1 MNKFNKGKT
10 IGIVAT
16 SLAAVSLLGVGF
28 STWIINTKS
37 DPTSVGNIT
46 VTVAATADIS
56 VTISDTSVVD
66 GTVNFDADKDKKTSD
81 SLLSC
86 GDSDTEDLTFSL
98 KYTVKVGYRATKWEI
113 KAAIDDTAEGNKFTS
128 AVSTSK
134 YFELPSTLGIKTS
147 TDSSAVC
154 FNQASKTGNNGLT
167 FADPTS
173 DSENSKTY
181 TVTQT
186 FTFSWG
192 EAFAKKN
199 PVAVTTADSI
209 WTGSES
215 ETADLTKL
223 TANTKAMKNLSL
235 STFKVI
241 LSVGTVS
248 K

>member
-16 SLAAVSLLGVGF
+16 FLAAVSLLGVGF

-46 VTVAATADIS
+46 VIVATTDDIS
-56 VTISDTSVVD
+56 VTISDASVVD
-66 GTVNFDADKDKKTSD
+66 GKVNFDADKDKKTSD

-98 KYTVKVGYRATKWEI
+98 KYTVKVGYTATKWEI

-167 FADPTS
+167 FADPTP

-209 WTGSES
+209 WTGSKS

>member
-10 IGIVAT
+10 IGIVAA
-16 SLAAVSLLGVGF
+16 SLAAVSVFGIGF

-37 DPTSVGNIT
+37 DPTSVGDIT
-46 VTVAATADIS
+46 VTVADTEDIS
-56 VTISDTSVVD
+56 VLISDASVVD
-66 GTVNFDADKDKKTSD
+66 GTIKFDADHSKKTSD

-98 KYTVKVGYRATKWEI
+98 KYTVKVGYSATKWEI

-128 AVSTSK
+128 AVNTSK
-134 YFELPSTLGIKTS
+134 YFELPTTLGIKTS
-147 TDSSAVC
+147 TDGSAVC
-154 FNQASKTGNNGLT
+154 FNQDSTTGSNGLT
-167 FADPTS
+167 FDTPTS

-181 TVTQT
+181 TITQT

-199 PVAVTTADSI
+199 PVAVTKTDSI
-209 WTGSES
+209 WTGSKS
-215 ETADLTKL
+215 ETADLEKL
-223 TANTKAMKNLSL
+223 TDNTKAMKSL
-235 STFKVI
+235 ELGTFKVI
-241 LSVGTVS
+241 LSVGAVS